1 VAVPC
6 RRPVGEARRRGALR
20 RVGGGPQPV
29 RRPVVRVGD
38 RPAAASVETALAV
51 PGVPSVAGPRRQAR
65 APYRRRVRPVA
76 GPGRVQTRAGWV
88 PAFVLPPRAPA
99 ACPRT
104 RAAPRSVWAAH

>member
-38 RPAAASVETALAV
+38 RPAAASVESALAV
-51 PGVPSVAGPRRQAR
+51 PGVPELEVPEQGVPSVAGPRRQAR
-65 APYRRRVRPVA
+65 AP
-76 GPGRVQTRAGWV
+76 
-88 PAFVLPPRAPA
+88 
-99 ACPRT
+99 
-104 RAAPRSVWAAH
+104 